1 MYLAISSLSDAN
13 ILQDDLSKPE
23 QWEKSW
29 DMNFNPAKCQVL
41 HVTRSKTPIPS
52 KYFLHNTELECATA
66 AKYLGGH
73 DMISDDL
80 RWGTRVNYLQ
90 KSKSNSGISQAEY

>member
-1 MYLAISSLSDAN
+1 MYLAIGSLLDAN
-13 ILQDDLSKPE
+13 ILKDDLSKLE

-52 KYFLHNTELECATA
+52 KYFLHNTELESAAA
-66 AKYLGGH
+66 AKYLGVT
-73 DMISDDL
+73 ILDDL
-80 RWGTRVNYLQ
+80 SWGTHVNNISK